1 MLTDVKKAHLNGEV
15 PEDEKVFV
23 LLPSEAG
30 GGVARLKRWLY
41 GVRPAAKAWEKHCAT
56 RLTNESGFRR
66 GISAATVFWRPR
78 WDVSLVVHGDDFTA
92 LGPERH
98 LREFEKQ
105 MRTWYTIKM
114 RGLLGP
120 EPHDGKEITVLNRKL
135 VWRDGLITYE
145 ADPRIEG
152 NIWEAMGL
160 EEGSKTLDTPIVVE
174 DTRAEEDEE
183 LSHDQ
188 ASKFRSVGALANYLP
203 LDRPDLQVAVS
214 VLCQKVARLTAG
226 SWLQLKRVARYL
238 KKYPVLLYEFWEDGE
253 DFELKVFSD
262 SDWAGDRDT
271 RRSRSGGVALL
282 AGCTVK
288 SWSNRQATPA
298 MSSAEAE
305 YYALVKASAGALG
318 IQALAAEDL
327 GWGVCIRLCVDSSAA
342 KAMASR
348 SGVLRV
354 RHMEVRFLWLQD
366 VVMRKRLELKKICG
380 KKNPADVL
388 TKPLSHSVVRELL
401 SACMLCFED
410 RPGTDV
416 RGEGGVG
423 DSNPS
428 LLPADSVQRRGV
440 RPLLARAVRSAQSTG
455 DDRK

>member
-1 MLTDVKKAHLNGEV
+1 MNVKKAHLNGEV
-15 PEDEKVFV
+15 AEDEKVFV

-41 GVRPAAKAWEKHCAT
+41 GMRPAAKAWEEHYAT
-56 RLTNESGFRR
+56 WLTNEGGFRR
-66 GISAATVFWRPR
+66 GISAATVFWQPR

-105 MRTWYTIKM
+105 TRTWYTIKT
-114 RGLLGP
+114 RGVLGP
-120 EPHDGKEITVLNRKL
+120 ELHDDEEITLLNRKL

-145 ADPRIEG
+145 ADPRIVG
-152 NIWEAMGL
+152 NILEAIGL

-174 DTRAEEDEE
+174 DTRGEEDEE

-188 ASKFRSVGALANYLP
+188 ASKFRSVAAMANNLA

-214 VLCQKVARLTAG
+214 VLCQKMARPTAG
-226 SWLQLKRVARYL
+226 SWLQLKRRYL
-238 KKYPVLLYEFWEDGE
+238 KKYPVLYEFWKDSE

-305 YYALVKASAGALG
+305 YYAMVKASAEALG
-318 IQALAAEDL
+318 IQALAADL
-327 GWGVCIRLCVDSSAA
+327 GWAVRIRLCVDSSAA

-348 SGVLRV
+348 SGVERV
-354 RHMEVRFLWLQD
+354 RHMEVRFLRLQD

-401 SACMLCFED
+401 SACRLCFED

-416 RGEGGVG
+416 RGEERMSGIRTLPCTQLTVYNGVE
-423 DSNPS
+423 
-428 LLPADSVQRRGV
+428 
-440 RPLLARAVRSAQSTG
+440 
-455 DDRK
+455 